1 VILALPY
8 YRVIYVIFENYGAF
22 VLLPVL
28 FSLRPAFPLCS
39 FYGCSYDTTHNE
51 TAASAAPFRI
61 QENREINWKQEATP
75 NPCKTAAEYLLRL
88 TN

>member
-8 YRVIYVIFENYGAF
+8 YRVIYAIFENYGAF
-22 VLLPVL
+22 VLLLAL
-28 FSLRPAFPLCS
+28 FSASCVSVVFIS
-39 FYGCSYDTTHNE
+39 GCSYDTTHND